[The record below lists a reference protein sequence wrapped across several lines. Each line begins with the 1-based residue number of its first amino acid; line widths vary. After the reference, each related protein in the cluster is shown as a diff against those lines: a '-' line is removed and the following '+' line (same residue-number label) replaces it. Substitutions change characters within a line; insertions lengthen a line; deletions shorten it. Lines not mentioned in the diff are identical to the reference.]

1 MNKHE
6 LIAYAMD
13 FCSFLLRSEIVG
25 DIDRIIL
32 FGSVARGD
40 FDNESDIDLFI
51 DTERR
56 KKVDETA
63 KKVLKSFEMSEVNE
77 KWRLKGLKNALSL
90 KIGEIEKWELYRSV
104 ISSGILLYGRFE
116 EMPKGAKYYSL
127 FVLNFSKMDRNKKI
141 KIWRELYGY
150 KQKIGEKLFVSKGL
164 LEEVLGK
171 KIQRSVIAVPAEN
184 KKKILDFIKRKK
196 IKYSIFEI
204 WTDSFF

>member
-90 KIGEIEKWELYRSV
+90 KIGKIEKWELYRSV

-116 EMPKGAKYYSL
+116 EVPKGAKYYSL

-171 KIQRSVIAVPAEN
+171 KIKRSVIAVPAEN

-204 WTDSFF
+204 WTDSF

>member
-40 FDNESDIDLFI
+40 FDNESDIDIFI

-171 KIQRSVIAVPAEN
+171 KIKRSVIVVPAEN

-204 WTDSFF
+204 WTDSF

>member
-1 MNKHE
+1 
-6 LIAYAMD
+6 
-13 FCSFLLRSEIVG
+13 
-25 DIDRIIL
+25 
-32 FGSVARGD
+32 
-40 FDNESDIDLFI
+40 
-51 DTERR
+51 
-56 KKVDETA
+56 
-63 KKVLKSFEMSEVNE
+63 
-77 KWRLKGLKNALSL
+77 
-90 KIGEIEKWELYRSV
+90 
-104 ISSGILLYGRFE
+104 
-116 EMPKGAKYYSL
+116 
-127 FVLNFSKMDRNKKI
+127 MDRNKKI

>member
-13 FCSFLLRSEIVG
+13 FCSFLLRSEIGG
-25 DIDRIIL
+25 DINRIIL

-40 FDNESDIDLFI
+40 FDDESDIDLFI
-51 DTERR
+51 DTEKR
-56 KKVDETA
+56 KRVDETA
-63 KKVLKSFEMSEVNE
+63 KKVLKSFEISEVNE

-90 KIGEIEKWELYRSV
+90 KIGKIEKWELYRSV

-150 KQKIGEKLFVSKGL
+150 KQKSGEKLFVSKGF

-171 KIQRSVIAVPAEN
+171 KIKRSVIAVPAEN
-184 KKKILDFIKRKK
+184 KTKILDFIKRKK

-204 WTDSFF
+204 WTDSF